1 MTKLR
6 DDDLLRVLRAN
17 PRAGS
22 ALLCRLLGGI
32 NRSTLARAVQALGD
46 RVVSRGGSR
55 RTRHALRRA
64 LRGSGQGMPLYR
76 IDAAGEGHEVGHLD
90 LTYPG
95 GSALR
100 LSAPFPWPLDA
111 DMADGWFEGLPY
123 PLADM
128 RPQGFIG
135 RNFARRHVLDLG
147 VADNPDHWSE
157 DDILHVLSLWGNDQ
171 PGDLILGE
179 AAYRRFLDS
188 RRAGADDF
196 LGDERIAEAY
206 PALAAAALAHG
217 VAASSAAGEFPKFT
231 VGRRWAGEVGHVIVK
246 FSGADDSAA
255 VRRWSDLLVCE
266 HLALEALRELL
277 GLDAAQNTVYCFDGR
292 SFLEVRRFDRHGACG
307 RSPVCTLGSI
317 EAALLGQGPTAWPL
331 AALALQQSGWL
342 TVADTEQVA
351 LLWWF
356 GKLIGNSD
364 MHEGNLAFFPGP
376 GAARGAG
383 LVLAP
388 AYDMLPMHYAPL
400 RGGELPERTFV
411 PDLPL
416 PTEADQWRR
425 AADAAARYWHRCAGD
440 ARISADFRR
449 ICAGN
454 ADLLAKA
461 L

>member
-1 MTKLR
+1 MTKLH
-6 DDDLLRVLRAN
+6 DEDLLRVLRAN

-22 ALLCRLLGGI
+22 AVLCRLLGGI
-32 NRSTLARAVQALGD
+32 NRSTLARALQGLGD
-46 RVVSRGGSR
+46 KVVSCGGSR
-55 RTRHALRRA
+55 RIRHALRRA
-64 LRGSGQGMPLYR
+64 LRGSEIGLPLYR
-76 IDAAGEGHEVGHLD
+76 IDAAGEGHELGHLD
-90 LTYPG
+90 LTYPA

-100 LSAPFPWPLDA
+100 LSARFPWPLDA

-135 RNFARRHVLDLG
+135 RNFARHHALDLG

-157 DDILHVLSLWGNDQ
+157 DDILHVLSLWGHDQ

-188 RRAGADDF
+188 RRQGTADF
-196 LGDERIAEAY
+196 LGDEGIADAY

-231 VGRRWAGEVGHVIVK
+231 VGRRWDDQPGHAIVK
-246 FSGADDSAA
+246 FSGADGSAA

-277 GLDAAQNTVYCFDGR
+277 GVAAAQSTIHRFAGR

-317 EAALLGQGPTAWPL
+317 DAALLGQGPTAWPR
-331 AALALQQSGWL
+331 AALALQQAGWL
-342 TVADTEQVA
+342 GAADVEKVA

-356 GKLIGNSD
+356 GKLIANSD
-364 MHEGNLAFFPGP
+364 MHEGNLAFFPDRD
-376 GAARGAG
+376 AVRGAG

-400 RGGELPERTFV
+400 RGGELPERAFV

-416 PTEADQWRR
+416 PAEAAQWRT

-440 ARISADFRR
+440 ARIGADFRR